1 MPPALTTASAGA
13 TNVIWAFCPNVTD
26 TNGGNKQTLDYYPGD
41 DYVDWTGV
49 DGYNWGGGS
58 GFSWQSFHDVFARI
72 YPILAAKN
80 KPILIG
86 EMASDES
93 GGDKAAWIDAIIPT
107 LRTDFPLIKGVVWFD
122 VKKERAWQI
131 DSSSA
136 TLAAYMRFANDAFMN
151 P

>member
-1 MPPALTTASAGA
+1 M
-13 TNVIWAFCPNVTD
+13 
-26 TNGGNKQTLDYYPGD
+26 
-41 DYVDWTGV
+41 GV
-49 DGYNWGGGS
+49 DGYNWGAGN
-58 GFSWQSFHDVFARI
+58 GFSWQSLHDVFARV
-72 YPILAAKN
+72 YPFLATKN

-86 EMASDES
+86 EMASDEN

-122 VKKERAWQI
+122 VNKERAWQI

-136 TLAAYMRFANDAFMN
+136 TLAAYVRFANDAFMN